1 MSKTITLCN
10 TSSEYYDVTKTTEN
24 DVEKS
29 VEIVYPCDIL
39 RPTLKLKGGNISYNY
54 IKNLFGR
61 NYWITGQTLDNGVN
75 YVTCV
80 VDPWASWSSNIYGST
95 QFVVRSEKHGNPDIN
110 DTSFPCTSEPIS
122 QMKKGT
128 LLTQS
133 VTYVIGVI

>member
-1 MSKTITLCN
+1 MSKTVTLCN
-10 TSSEYYDVTKTTEN
+10 TDDEYFAVTKTTEN
-24 DVEKS
+24 DVEKT

-39 RPTLKLKGGNISYNY
+39 HPTLKLKGGNISYNY

-75 YVTCV
+75 YVSCT
-80 VDPWASWSSNIYGST
+80 VDAWASWSGNIYGST
-95 QFVVRSEKHGNPDIN
+95 QFVTRSEKHGNPDIN

-128 LLTQS
+128 LLTQNVS
-133 VTYVIGVI
+133 YVIGVI

>member
-10 TSSEYYDVTKTTEN
+10 TEDEYFSVTKTTKN

-75 YVTCV
+75 YVSCA
-80 VDPWASWSSNIYGST
+80 VDAWASWSGSIYGST
-95 QFVVRSEKHGNPDIN
+95 QFVTRSEKYGNRDIN

-128 LLTQS
+128 LLTQNVS
-133 VTYVIGVI
+133 YVIGVI

>member
-10 TSSEYYDVTKTTEN
+10 TSSEYFAVTKTTTD

-54 IKNLFGR
+54 IKSLFGR

-75 YVTCV
+75 YVSCV
-80 VDPWASWSSNIYGST
+80 VDAWASWKSDIYGTS
-95 QFVVRSEKHGNPDIN
+95 QFVLRSEKQGNPFIN
-110 DTSFPCTSEPIS
+110 DTSFPCTSQPVS
-122 QMKKGT
+122 QVFKGD
-128 LLTQS
+128 LLTEN